1 MYIKFKTIVNKEFN
15 IMIKC
20 RLTFVDNTKGQ
31 KELEE
36 TIDKLKENF
45 DVINTSRIYKGR
57 NGSMYSNIYLDIEKK
72 EVK

>member
-1 MYIKFKTIVNKEFN
+1 
-15 IMIKC
+15 MIKC

-57 NGSMYSNIYLDIEKK
+57 NGSRYSNIYLDIEKRS
-72 EVK
+72 